1 MMTSLNNHPKLL
13 LLIFLLVS
21 ILQIQ
26 AQKKIQKTDV
36 NAPNIILILADDLG
50 YGDLS
55 CFGSKRILTPH
66 LDQMALEGKKF
77 TQFYASSA
85 VCTPTRVGLLTGQY
99 PLRFNVS
106 THFNDRQM
114 FLDNKMMTIPKA
126 LKTQGYTSMHIGKWH
141 LGGLNEKHILDRE
154 NSMPGPLQ
162 HGFDHYLAMVEDP
175 LYRGPAMREKR
186 LYKDAGK
193 HLALD
198 DKLLPPNNTHWTT
211 LKFEYAQKFIK
222 KSVKKDQ
229 PFFLNLWLD
238 APHAPYESSEK
249 GLMKQYKDRAK
260 GDDFLYRGMVSHL
273 DKGVGGILKLLKK
286 LKIDENT
293 LVIFTSDNGPAY
305 QGSPAH
311 FKGRKTDFHEG
322 GIRVPMIAWW
332 PGMIAKGAQTDA
344 IANTMDFL
352 PTFLGITQGTLKED
366 TSIDGMDIAPV
377 LFENNSLK
385 NRETMFWEISKR
397 YKNSGNYSA
406 VSDIRMTPVA
416 NQIARNKQWKLLAVE
431 GNPVEL
437 YNVEEDPYERWNVIK
452 QYPEI
457 AAKLHQELQV
467 FLNAPRTKKPYQ

>member
-1 MMTSLNNHPKLL
+1 MNYLYHKKQLL
-13 LLIFLLVS
+13 LLVFLLGITVVAQGQKSKKSVS
-21 ILQIQ
+21 E
-26 AQKKIQKTDV
+26 
-36 NAPNIILILADDLG
+36 NRPNIILILADDLG

-55 CFGSKRILTPH
+55 CFGSKRIATPH
-66 LDQMALEGKKF
+66 LDQMASEGMKF

-85 VCTPTRVGLLTGQY
+85 VCTPTRVGVLTGQY

-114 FLDNKMMTIPKA
+114 FLNNSMLTIPKA
-126 LKTQGYTSMHIGKWH
+126 LKKQGYTSMHIGKWH

-154 NSMPGPLQ
+154 NSIPGPLQ

-193 HLALD
+193 HLALN
-198 DKLLPPNNTHWTT
+198 DKILPPNNTHWTT
-211 LKFEYAQKFIK
+211 LKFEYARDFIK
-222 KSVKKDQ
+222 NSTKSNQ

-238 APHAPYESSEK
+238 APHSPYESSEK
-249 GLMKQYKDRAK
+249 GVMKQYKDRAK
-260 GDDFLYRGMVSHL
+260 GNDFLYRGMVSHL
-273 DKGVGGILKLLKK
+273 DKGVGGILELLKK
-286 LKIDENT
+286 LNIDENT
-293 LVIFTSDNGPAY
+293 LVLFTSDNGPAY
-305 QGSPAH
+305 QGSPSH

-332 PGMIAKGAQTDA
+332 PGKIEKGQRTDV

-352 PTFLGITQGTLKED
+352 PTFNALAQGGLLNNTA
-366 TSIDGMDIAPV
+366 IDGMDISPV
-377 LFENNSLK
+377 LFKNKDLK
-385 NRETMFWEISKR
+385 DRKTMFWEISKR
-397 YKNSGNYSA
+397 YKNSGNYRA
-406 VSDIRMTPVA
+406 VTDVRMTPVA

-437 YNVEEDPYERWNVIK
+437 YNVEEDPYERWNLIT

-457 AAKLHQELQV
+457 VAKLNRELQE
-467 FLNAPRTKKPYQ
+467 FLKEPRTEKPY